1 MVRGDK
7 LKEFLKVLKMIDI
20 YHIEKVSIS
29 KQKGKSN
36 GKILFTKRNKK
47 IKL

>member
-1 MVRGDK
+1 MR
-7 LKEFLKVLKMIDI
+7 EFMKVLKL
-20 YHIEKVSIS
+20 IEVQHLETVSTS
-29 KQKGKSN
+29 KQKEVKKH

>member
-1 MVRGDK
+1 MR
-7 LKEFLKVLKMIDI
+7 EFMKVLKLIEVQ
-20 YHIEKVSIS
+20 HLEKVSTS
-29 KQKGKSN
+29 KQKGKRH